1 MEMSTAWHGQWMITA
16 GSHYIDQCSS
26 PGHLPCAI
34 VSLTSKS
41 SSGSPYLLHSTIH
54 PQPTSLKPQYNPLH
68 VSADC
73 SPCPEDVLHAL
84 ICTVSLCLLPRKSF
98 VLTLLSKS
106 YQFFEARLKS
116 YFIPKVDP
124 LISIKLLIKGHLRD
138 CLGCICLTVLEG
150 NSPESKVYLFIISES
165 SEIFDKNAFHISSAA
180 WEDEYQ
186 LEYELIKVSVVL
198 STSSCVISEKI
209 TYSH

>member
-73 SPCPEDVLHAL
+73 SPCPEDVH
-84 ICTVSLCLLPRKSF
+84 VLCLCACYPERALFSHFYQSLTSF
-98 VLTLLSKS
+98 SRPDSNHISYLRLIPLYPLNSSLKGISETALDASVLLSWKAALQRAKCTS
-106 YQFFEARLKS
+106 SLS
-116 YFIPKVDP
+116 LNP
-124 LISIKLLIKGHLRD
+124 LRYSTKM
-138 CLGCICLTVLEG
+138 
-150 NSPESKVYLFIISES
+150 P
-165 SEIFDKNAFHISSAA
+165 
-180 WEDEYQ
+180 
-186 LEYELIKVSVVL
+186 
-198 STSSCVISEKI
+198 STSTVRHGKMSSNLNMN
-209 TYSH
+209 